1 MAKKTDTTKETA
13 VEAAPSVLGKVII
26 TEKAARTSKEN
37 TYTFDVQVGATKSE
51 IGKAFF
57 AKFKQKPVD
66 VRTINSKPKTFF
78 RKGRLGFGKKTKKA
92 YITIA
97 KGASID
103 LA

>member
-1 MAKKTDTTKETA
+1 MAKKTDTTKKEVA
-13 VEAAPSVLGKVII
+13 VVPSVLGKVII

-37 TYTFDVQVGATKSE
+37 TYTFDVAVDATKSE

-57 AKFKQKPVD
+57 AQFKQKPVA
-66 VRTINSKPKTFF
+66 VRTINAKPKTFF

>member
-1 MAKKTDTTKETA
+1 MAKKTDTIKKEA
-13 VEAAPSVLGKVII
+13 VVPSVLGKVII

-57 AKFKQKPVD
+57 AQYKQKPID
-66 VRTINSKPKTFF
+66 VRTINSKPKSFF
-78 RKGRLGFGKKTKKA
+78 RKGRVGFGKNTKKA

-97 KGASID
+97 KGATIE

>member
-1 MAKKTDTTKETA
+1 MAKTTDTTKEA
-13 VEAAPSVLGKVII
+13 VVVPSVLGKVII

-57 AKFKQKPVD
+57 AKFKVIPVD

-103 LA
+103 FA

>member
-1 MAKKTDTTKETA
+1 MAKTTDTKKEPVVA
-13 VEAAPSVLGKVII
+13 VAPSVLGKVII

-37 TYTFDVQVGATKSE
+37 TYTFFVDTDATKSE

-57 AKFKQKPVD
+57 VKFKQKPID
-66 VRTINSKPKTFF
+66 VRTITSKPKSFF